1 MHNLLQ
7 DTYKINIYAVTS
19 EWERKKKIQKLPQS
33 PKPFV
38 SMTLILLRQSNHYNF
53 LYLLQDYR
61 HCTGKNKVKL
71 YVAYITT
78 KL

>member
-19 EWERKKKIQKLPQS
+19 EWEKKIQKLPQS

-38 SMTLILLRQSNHYNF
+38 SMTMILSRQSNHYNF
-53 LYLLQDYR
+53 LYPFQDWR
-61 HCTGKNKVKL
+61 HCTGKNKVKI